1 MSGKAK
7 FHLGDIVYLDND
19 GTPGNPSR
27 TGDMGILVT
36 SIRESEFSEYW
47 GIDFNGFKGNFK
59 PGRRCCLERR
69 FRLATN
75 QEIQERYLG

>member
-7 FHLGDIVYLDND
+7 FHLGDIVYLDNAND
-19 GTPGNPSR
+19 GGNPFL
-27 TGDMGILVT
+27 TGDMGILVN
-36 SIRESEFSEYW
+36 SIRESEFSGYW
-47 GIDFNGFKGNFK
+47 WIDFNGFKGNFE
-59 PGRRCCLERR
+59 PGRWCCLERR

>member
-7 FHLGDIVYLDND
+7 FHLGDIVYLDDD
-19 GTPGNPSR
+19 GTLGNPFR
-27 TGDMGILVT
+27 TGDMGILVN
-36 SIRESEFSEYW
+36 SQSAFSGYW
-47 GIDFNGFKGNFK
+47 WIDFNGFKGNLK
-59 PGRRCCLERR
+59 PGRWCCLERR